1 MRFETGLKHPHPN
14 ACVEMQNKR
23 LSEQVAGSTHPNSEL
38 NVMWS
43 TTSSKDVRFR
53 QAPLCLRCSATPWA
67 SYKLQSAGLTEAGMK
82 QVPWPAVSNPV
93 SNTVSNENVLSKVC
107 EGCPVSNLPERFTPV
122 SNTVSNPVSHPLN
135 RHKQTKKIASHPG
148 LGRTWFET

>member
-1 MRFETGLKHPHPN
+1 MRFETGMKHPHPK

-43 TTSSKDVRFR
+43 TNSTKDVRFR
-53 QAPLCLRCSATPWA
+53 QALLCLRCSATPWA
-67 SYKLQSAGLTEAGMK
+67 SYKLQSAHSTEAGMK
-82 QVPWPAVSNPV
+82 QVPSPAVSNPV
-93 SNTVSNENVLSKVC
+93 SNAVSNESVLSKVC

-135 RHKQTKKIASHPG
+135 DTNKKTKIASHPG
-148 LGRTWFET
+148 LERTWFET